1 MDLVVPVS
9 RELIVQLVLDY
20 YMVGTLFLTLFLTGW
35 LKLEMVSRKT
45 GERLED
51 CDTFILSFCLYWPLL
66 VLMLVRNLRRGENDD
81 NSRDG

>member
-1 MDLVVPVS
+1 MT

-20 YMVGTLFLTLFLTGW
+20 YLVGTLFLTLFLTGW